1 MQVVLRRIMAITV
14 SAAGVATCIFAV
26 QAGEMAVSAASTLR
40 AARTYEPIN
49 AIRRQVP
56 TVPRL
61 LAVSSAAPYTVR
73 PGDTLSSIAKHF
85 YGNPN
90 YWPNIY
96 WANHPHPVVW
106 ADLITVGEQLS
117 LPPMPA
123 HVAAWP
129 SQLAPAPVVVTV
141 SAPATS
147 PPPAAPVQTAPVSTA
162 PISTA
167 GDSSFAQCV
176 VERESG
182 GNPQVMNSTGHYGLF
197 QFSYSTWVAYGG
209 APGAFGD
216 ATAAQQWQ
224 VFNTAMALPG
234 GADNWAPY
242 DGC

>member
-1 MQVVLRRIMAITV
+1 MQAVLRRVMAITV

-26 QAGEMAVSAASTLR
+26 QAGNLTESTASTVR
-40 AARTYEPIN
+40 VARTLEPIN
-49 AIRRQVP
+49 AIRRQVL

-61 LAVSSAAPYTVR
+61 LTVSTAAPYTVR

-85 YGNPN
+85 YGDPN
-90 YWPNIY
+90 DWPNIY
-96 WANHPHPVVW
+96 WANHPHPIQW
-106 ADLITVGEQLS
+106 ADLISVGEQLK

-129 SQLAPAPVVVTV
+129 KQLAPTPVIVTV
-141 SAPATS
+141 SVPVT
-147 PPPAAPVQTAPVSTA
+147 PPPAAPVQTAPVST
-162 PISTA
+162 T

-176 VERESG
+176 VARESG

-216 ATAAQQWQ
+216 ATASQQWA
-224 VFNTAMALPG
+224 VFDAAMATPG
-234 GADNWAPY
+234 GAGNWSPY